1 MNTAALITWL
11 LSISIVTGFTGY
23 FFYRVLTN
31 PHEPEIPE
39 DDHIPQGPKTFD
51 AT

>member
-1 MNTAALITWL
+1 MNTIALITWL
-11 LSISIVTGFTGY
+11 TSISIVTGFTGY

-31 PHEPEIPE
+31 PHAPEIPE
-39 DDHIPQGPKTFD
+39 DDNIAQGPKTFD